1 MCDCRYNPS
10 PRLEDRG
17 VSRPLLDLNLL
28 RKQLYGDARELE
40 AVTRLLSQNRAG
52 GGGALQHEARE
63 TGAESQVNNVLS
75 KETRPLLL
83 GPGINRA
90 IHASAY

>member
-1 MCDCRYNPS
+1 LRS
-10 PRLEDRG
+10 KRAA
-17 VSRPLLDLNLL
+17 LDLYLL
-28 RKQLYGDARELE
+28 REQLYGDAREFE
-40 AVTRLLSQNRAG
+40 AVTRLLSQIKAG

-75 KETRPLLL
+75 KETRLLLL

-90 IHASAY
+90 IHASAC